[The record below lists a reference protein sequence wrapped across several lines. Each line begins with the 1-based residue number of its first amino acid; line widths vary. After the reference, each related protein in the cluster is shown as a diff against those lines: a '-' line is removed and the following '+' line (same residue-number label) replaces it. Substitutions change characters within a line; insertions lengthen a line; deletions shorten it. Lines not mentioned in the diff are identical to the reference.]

1 MADMHAALLG
11 VNSKMAPDYYLM
23 GFTPMTKG
31 NDYNSSTLRFMKM
44 NSVFDPVRKS
54 DFETMVK
61 EKIRDYIAVTY
72 PGEDVVLTVAPGHK
86 ANDASSF
93 MYQLVGEIISENP
106 NLKLTNGSALLVRV
120 NDIPKQATA
129 GGNRSEQT
137 HRDSIIV
144 NVTLGLPI
152 AKGKNV
158 IILDDVWTTGCTLRV
173 CEEKIRTIEPKDVKL
188 LAIGKTI

>member
-1 MADMHAALLG
+1 MYAALLG
-11 VNSKMAPDYYLM
+11 VKMAPDYYLIN
-23 GFTPMTKG
+23 FIPMTKG
-31 NDYNSSTLRFMKM
+31 NDYDSSTLRFMKM
-44 NSVFDPVRKS
+44 NSVFGPVRKS
-54 DFETMVK
+54 AFETMVK
-61 EKIRDYIAVTY
+61 VKIRDYIAVTY
-72 PGEDVVLTVAPGHK
+72 PGEDIVLTVAPGHK

-137 HRDSIIV
+137 HRDSIVV
-144 NVTLGLPI
+144 NDPLI
-152 AKGKNV
+152 AMGKIV

-173 CEEKIRTIEPKDVKL
+173 CEEKIRTIGPKDVKL